1 MTHNMVAAGLV
12 AGEGAGARLVGG
24 KSRADG
30 RIVFP
35 MPSGP
40 EAERYEIV
48 ELATGGKLWSF
59 TVQRF
64 APKPPYDGTSGEGGG
79 EGKFEPYAVGYVE
92 LAGQL
97 IVEARLDTDDFA
109 GLRIGMPMRFGLL
122 AYRHGPDGGAVLTYA
137 FHPVDEEKS

>member
-1 MTHNMVAAGLV
+1 MTQNMVAPGLV

-24 KSRADG
+24 KSRGDG

-40 EAERYEIV
+40 EAERYEVV
-48 ELATGGKLWSF
+48 ELATEGKLWSY

-64 APKPPYDGTSGEGGG
+64 APKHPYDGASGEGG
-79 EGKFEPYAVGYVE
+79 FLPYAVGYVE
-92 LAGQL
+92 LEGQL

-122 AYRHGPDGGAVLTYA
+122 PYRHDPDGGAVLTYA
-137 FHPVDEEKS
+137 FHPILEEKP

>member
-1 MTHNMVAAGLV
+1 MTQNMVAPGLV
-12 AGEGAGARLVGG
+12 AGEGAGARLLGG
-24 KSRADG
+24 KSRGDG

-40 EAERYEIV
+40 EAERFEVV
-48 ELATGGKLWSF
+48 ELATEGKLWSF

-64 APKPPYDGTSGEGGG
+64 APKHPYDGPPGEGGG
-79 EGKFEPYAVGYVE
+79 EGKFKPYAVGYVE
-92 LAGQL
+92 LEGQL

-122 AYRHGPDGGAVLTYA
+122 PYRHGPDGDAVLTYA
-137 FHPVDEEKS
+137 FHPINEEKP